1 MRRRFF
7 AVPIA
12 FCLLVA
18 LTLSI
23 VTAPTAFAAA
33 APTVTAISPATGST
47 AGGTVVTVT
56 GTNLTGA
63 TKAAFG
69 GTAGTTLTVV
79 SATQVKITSPA
90 HAAGAVDVQVTTAGG
105 TSAVA
110 TADKF
115 TYAAPPAAPTV
126 TAISPATGSTAGGTV
141 VTVTGTN
148 LTGATKAAFG
158 GTAGTTLTV
167 VSATQVKI
175 TSPAHA
181 AGAVDVQVT
190 TAGGTSAVATADKFT
205 YAAPPAAPTVTAISP
220 ATGSTAGGTVVTVTG
235 TNLTGATK
243 AAFGGTA
250 GTTLTVVSATQVKIT
265 SPAHAAGAVDVQ
277 VTTAGGTSAVATADK
292 FTYAAPPA
300 APTVTAIS
308 PATGSTAGGTVVT
321 VTGTNLTGATK
332 AAFGG
337 TAGTTLTV
345 VSATQVK
352 ITSPAHAAGA
362 VDVQV
367 TTAGGT
373 SAVATAD
380 KFTYAAPPA
389 APTVTAISP
398 ATGSTAGGTV
408 VTVTGTNLTGAT
420 KAAFGGTA
428 GTTLTVVSATQ
439 VKITSPAHAA
449 GAVDVQ
455 VTTAG
460 GTSAVA
466 TADKFTYA
474 APPAA
479 PTVTAISPATG
490 STAGGTVVTVT
501 GTNLTGATKAAFGG
515 TAGTTLTV
523 VSATQVKITSPA
535 HAAGAVDVQVTTAG
549 GTSAVATADKFTY
562 AAPPAAPTVTAISP
576 ATGSTAGGTVVT
588 VTGTNLTGATKAA
601 FGGTAGTTLT
611 VVSATQVKITSP
623 AHAAGA
629 VDVQVTTAGGT
640 SAVATADKF
649 TYAAPCS
656 VVHVSGTL
664 AGNAAWTPTCVAAYV
679 LDGNV
684 DVPAGITLSIAA
696 GTLVKSSANAVLS
709 VEGSLVVAGT
719 AASPVTFTSVR
730 DDSIGG
736 DTNGDGNTTSPVAGD
751 WSGISVSGT
760 TSTVSLG
767 HVDIRY
773 AYVGVSSSG
782 AVTASITNSTVQH
795 SAGYGIQVSDSGWP
809 SATNQLASAV
819 VTGNTVTGSGSIP
832 IDIADYNHG
841 LSLTVANLQGNAGSG
856 NAGGNFMQLDY
867 WQLVKSETWGFG
879 AGAMQVVLTGG
890 TDVPDGDTLT
900 IPAGNIV
907 KFGNPYYSSLTVE
920 GSLVVAGTAASP
932 VTFTSVRDDSI
943 GGDTNGDGNTTSP
956 VAGDWSGISVSGTT
970 STVSLGHVDIRYAYV
985 GVSSSGAVTA
995 SITNSTVQ
1003 HSAGYGIQVSD
1014 SGWPSATNQ
1023 LASAVVTGNTVTGSG
1038 SIPIDIADY
1047 NHGLSLT
1054 VANLQGNAGSGNA
1067 GGNFMQL
1074 DYWQLVKSET
1084 WGFGAGAMQVVLTG
1098 GTDVPAGDT
1107 LTIPAGNIVKFG
1119 NPYYSSLTVE
1129 GSLVVAGTAAS
1140 PVTFTS
1146 VRDDSIGG
1154 DTNGD
1159 GNTTSPVAGDW
1170 SGISVS
1176 GTTSTVSLGHVD
1188 IRYAY
1193 VGVSSSGAVTASIT
1207 NSTVQHSAGYGIQVS
1222 DSGWPSATN
1231 QLASAVVT
1239 GNTVTG
1245 SGSIP
1250 IDIADYN
1257 HGLSLTVANLQG
1269 NAGSGNAGGNFM
1281 QLDYWQLV
1289 KSETWGFGAG
1299 AMQVVL
1305 TGGTDVPAGD
1315 TLTIPA
1321 GNIVKFGNP
1330 YYSSLTVEG
1339 SLVVA
1344 GTAASPVT
1352 FTSVRDDSI
1361 GGDTNGDG
1369 NTTSPVAGDWS
1380 GISVSGTTSTV
1391 SLGHVD
1397 IRYAYVGVSSSG
1409 AVTASITNS
1418 TVQHSAGYGI
1428 QVSDSGWPSATN
1440 QLASAVVTGN
1450 TVTGSGSIPIDIADY
1465 NHGLSLTVANLQGNA
1480 GSGNAGGNFMQLDY
1494 WQLVKSETWGFGAGA
1509 MQVVLT
1515 GGTDVPAGDTL
1526 TIPAGNIV
1534 KFGNPYYSS
1543 LTVEGSLVVAGTA
1556 ASPVTFTSVRDDSI
1570 GGDTNGDGNTTSP
1583 VAGDWSGISVSGT
1596 TSTVSL
1602 GHVDIRYA
1610 YVGVSSSGAVTASIT
1625 NSTVQHS
1632 AGYGIQVSDS
1642 GWPSATNQLASA
1654 VVTGNT
1660 VTGSGSIPIDIADY
1674 NHGLSL
1680 TVANLQGNAGSGNAG
1695 GNFMQLD
1702 YWQLVKS
1709 ETWGFGAGAMQVV
1722 LTGGTD
1728 VPAGDTLTIPAGNIV
1743 KFGNPYYSSL
1753 TVEGSL
1759 VVAGTAA
1766 SPVTFTSVRDDSIG
1780 GDTNGDGNTTSPVA
1794 GDWSG
1799 ITVGSIGTAVLQ
1811 GSTLQYA
1818 LTALSVADGG
1828 NAEIHGKILKSALG
1842 VSSNF
1847 YVDATGV
1854 DWGDPSGPA
1863 PMGTGTPIAGAGV
1876 DVLPWVGWV
1885 APPLPPA
1892 APAGTSPDTPAT
1904 GSSDVP
1910 AGCRRVMF
1918 LAVRGSGEPTSNGTQ
1933 DSADDSAYSNWLDG
1947 FGPNIWTVYG
1957 GFEEYMRSHGY
1968 SDSDWKGIGLR
1979 YRAMHVPVVE
1989 NALGGA
1995 FSAALA
2001 DASYN
2006 ASIWQGV
2013 DRIEQYLNDEYT
2025 RCHGTQKY
2033 VLAGYSQGAL
2043 AIHIYLTRRAPA
2055 NIRSLIAA
2063 VGLQA
2068 DPAKNKN
2075 GAEAIYTNSWTNARN
2090 SDQGIVN
2097 ATGIYSKVQLPGSGS
2112 IPSDV
2117 TGRTVTLCHNND
2129 IVCAPGWG
2137 SSASNHTNYTNDELV
2152 DLGAWLA
2159 DTAISSGLPPR

>member
-23 VTAPTAFAAA
+23 VTAPTAFAA
-33 APTVTAISPATGST
+33 
-47 AGGTVVTVT
+47 
-56 GTNLTGA
+56 
-63 TKAAFG
+63 
-69 GTAGTTLTVV
+69 
-79 SATQVKITSPA
+79 
-90 HAAGAVDVQVTTAGG
+90 
-105 TSAVA
+105 
-110 TADKF
+110 
-115 TYAAPPAAPTV
+115 AAPTV

-1583 VAGDWSGISVSGT
+1583 VAGDWSGI
-1596 TSTVSL
+1596 
-1602 GHVDIRYA
+1602 
-1610 YVGVSSSGAVTASIT
+1610 
-1625 NSTVQHS
+1625 
-1632 AGYGIQVSDS
+1632 
-1642 GWPSATNQLASA
+1642 
-1654 VVTGNT
+1654 
-1660 VTGSGSIPIDIADY
+1660 
-1674 NHGLSL
+1674 
-1680 TVANLQGNAGSGNAG
+1680 
-1695 GNFMQLD
+1695 
-1702 YWQLVKS
+1702 
-1709 ETWGFGAGAMQVV
+1709 
-1722 LTGGTD
+1722 
-1728 VPAGDTLTIPAGNIV
+1728 
-1743 KFGNPYYSSL
+1743 
-1753 TVEGSL
+1753 
-1759 VVAGTAA
+1759 
-1766 SPVTFTSVRDDSIG
+1766 
-1780 GDTNGDGNTTSPVA
+1780 
-1794 GDWSG
+1794 
-1799 ITVGSIGTAVLQ
+1799 TVGSIGTAVLQ